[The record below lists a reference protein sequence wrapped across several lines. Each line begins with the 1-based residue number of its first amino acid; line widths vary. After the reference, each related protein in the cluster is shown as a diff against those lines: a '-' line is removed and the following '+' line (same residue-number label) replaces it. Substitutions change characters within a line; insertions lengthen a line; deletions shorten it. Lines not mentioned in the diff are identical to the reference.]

1 MSCKKIAQVLKNVSC
16 SVHHLSLAQNSKF
29 TQNSFQLDHKDQ
41 ALDELEMRQSQLI
54 SGAVSGAAAADDAQP
69 APDAS
74 ADAAKPGAADREP
87 VVAMVTLSQE
97 EREAFESLKE
107 EVRNLSLLL
116 LFCTQQINSATCELA
131 NSL

>member
-1 MSCKKIAQVLKNVSC
+1 MSCKKIAQVLKNVPC

-97 EREAFESLKE
+97 EREAFLASTGCLQSHFLLHYD
-107 EVRNLSLLL
+107 EVDCNCSSTL
-116 LFCTQQINSATCELA
+116 Q
-131 NSL
+131 